1 VANSRVR
8 KARNA
13 RPRATHQREAWIT
26 QIVLLVAPSGGCD
39 RARAPRSGGGHNM
52 LRTRYAFV
60 AVLAATV
67 LAAGCGD
74 DDDGGTS
81 GGEGGDEARTLTIY
95 SSLPLQGA
103 QRPQTTDMVRGIELA
118 LEQAG
123 NKAGDFNVEYE
134 SLDDSTAQAGAWTPE
149 ATQANARRAAQD
161 ESTAI
166 YIGEFNSGASAI
178 SIPILNEAGVPQ
190 ISPANTAV
198 GLTSD
203 EPGADSGEPDKYY
216 ITGERTYTRIV
227 PKDTIQGAAL
237 ATLMQQEDC
246 TKVFMTNDKEV
257 YGAGLARNIEG
268 AADSI
273 GLEIVAN
280 EEIDKNSPN
289 YRSLAARA
297 ADTGADCYVHAGITA
312 NNGVQLYKDFAAAM
326 PDANLYGPDGVAEA
340 GFYSPDEGG
349 VPSDVGS
356 RVKVTVATLDPDE
369 YPPEGQEF
377 FQTFEEKY
385 GEANPNPYAIYGY
398 EAMRLALD
406 AIERSETGEKA
417 DILEALFATQ
427 DRESVLGTYS
437 IDENGDTT
445 LTDYGVYAI
454 KGGELEF
461 DQTIKAEA
469 Q

>member
-1 VANSRVR
+1 V
-8 KARNA
+8 
-13 RPRATHQREAWIT
+13 H
-26 QIVLLVAPSGGCD
+26 
-39 RARAPRSGGGHNM
+39 
-52 LRTRYAFV
+52 RTRYVLAV
-60 AVLAATV
+60 ALAATM

-74 DDDGGTS
+74 DDDGPTGAADD
-81 GGEGGDEARTLTIY
+81 GEAQTLTIY

-103 QRPQTTDMVRGIELA
+103 QRPQTTDMVKGIELA

-123 NKAGDFNVEYE
+123 NRAGSFNIEYV

-161 ESTAI
+161 ENTAV

-203 EPGADSGEPDKYY
+203 EPGADEGEPDKYY

-246 TKVFMTNDKEV
+246 TRVFMTNDKEV
-257 YGAGLARNIEG
+257 YGAGLARNIEL
-268 AADSI
+268 AADNI

-280 EEIDKNSPN
+280 EEIDKGSPN
-289 YRSLAARA
+289 YRSLASRA
-297 ADTGADCYVHAGITA
+297 AGTGADCYVHAGITA
-312 NNGVQLYKDFAAAM
+312 NNGVQLFKDFAAAL
-326 PDANLYGPDGVAEA
+326 PDARLYGPDGVAEE
-340 GFYSPDEGG
+340 GFYSPAEGG
-349 VPSDVGS
+349 VPDEVGS
-356 RVKVTVATLDPDE
+356 RVKVTVATLDPAE

-377 FQTFEEKY
+377 FRAYEQKY
-385 GEANPNPYAIYGY
+385 NERNPNPYAIYGY
-398 EAMRLALD
+398 EAMSLALD

-417 DILEALFATQ
+417 DVLEALFNTR

-445 LTDYGVYAI
+445 LTDYGVYSI
-454 KGGELEF
+454 QNGQLEF